1 MTQSM
6 EMKILGD
13 LKGEVGE
20 LRGKVGE
27 INNVVNNMSQ
37 KLDGI
42 YLKVADVAH
51 LAKDVAD
58 LKTRVTALED
68 SENQRKGAVNFG
80 GWLLRTPLIGWL
92 ATAAVGL
99 WALMSGK
106 VGQ

>member
-80 GWLLRTPLIGWL
+80 AWLMKSPLVAWI
-92 ATAAVGL
+92 AAAGL
-99 WALMSGK
+99 TVWAFLKGH
-106 VGQ
+106 GQ